1 MRLTLRRLRI
11 HSLAAAV
18 GLAIVVTACT
28 SPSGAGFP
36 AASSAP
42 GGAVSLPPSA
52 PAVSSVPSKS
62 GDGY

>member
-1 MRLTLRRLRI
+1 MRLTLRRFRI
-11 HSLAAAV
+11 HSIAAVV

-28 SPSGAGFP
+28 SPSGAASAP
-36 AASSAP
+36 AGSAP

-52 PAVSSVPSKS
+52 PAVSSEPSKS